1 MARSQAV
8 AVEVDNGSGG
18 IQEVENDRAEQAPAT
33 VTPIRRA
40 PARQRPSRSKAK
52 TPVQEAGAAGPAPVG
67 DGPAAAD
74 KESPAGQKPV
84 QKKPAARKPA
94 PKKPAVAAGEEKVA
108 VSEKAAA
115 SAQKP
120 AAGAKKPA
128 SSAKKPATS
137 VEKPKPAASAQ
148 KAAASVKK
156 PASSAKKPVAGAEK
170 AAVSAEKPAAAVKNP
185 ATSAKKPAA
194 SVKKPVAGAEKPAA
208 SAGKA
213 TSSAAKPAATAK
225 KPAASAKKPAATAK
239 KAAPV
244 VKKAA
249 AAEQS
254 ADGEL
259 SVAELLTKDPD
270 DVTVERQG
278 NIVVLTVTGK
288 KPNLDDVDE
297 TGFEATS
304 EDEADADLAG
314 EEGFSLSDADDAD
327 EPEQQVMAAG
337 ATADP
342 VKDYL
347 KQIGKVALLNAE
359 QEVQLAK
366 RIEAGL
372 FAEET
377 LNEPDLDAQLREDL
391 EWIAE
396 DGHRAK
402 NHLLEA
408 NLRLVVSLAKRYT
421 GRGMLFLDL
430 IQEGNLGLIRA
441 VEKFDYTK
449 GYKFS
454 TYATWWIKQAIT
466 RAMAD
471 QARTIRIPVHMVEV
485 INKLAR
491 VQRQML
497 QDLGREPTPEELA
510 VELDMTPEKVI
521 EVQKY
526 GREPISLHTPL
537 GEDGDSEFGDLI
549 EDSEAVVPAEAVN
562 FTLLQEQLHDVLD
575 TLSEREAGVVA
586 MRFGL
591 TDGQPKTL
599 DEIGKVYGVTRERIR
614 QIESK
619 TMSKL
624 RHPSRSQV
632 LRDYLD

>member
-1 MARSQAV
+1 MFVSASTSRTLPPEIAESVSVMALIERGKADGQIAGDDV
-8 AVEVDNGSGG
+8 R
-18 IQEVENDRAEQAPAT
+18 RAFEADQIPAT
-33 VTPIRRA
+33 QWKNVLRSLNQILEEEGVTLMVSAAEPKRPRKSVAAKSPAKRTATRTVAAKAATVKPTATAATEA
-40 PARQRPSRSKAK
+40 PTADGLA
-52 TPVQEAGAAGPAPVG
+52 E
-67 DGPAAAD
+67 DGPA
-74 KESPAGQKPV
+74 
-84 QKKPAARKPA
+84 KK
-94 PKKPAVAAGEEKVA
+94 VAA
-108 VSEKAAA
+108 
-115 SAQKP
+115 
-120 AAGAKKPA
+120 KK
-128 SSAKKPATS
+128 T
-137 VEKPKPAASAQ
+137 
-148 KAAASVKK
+148 
-156 PASSAKKPVAGAEK
+156 
-170 AAVSAEKPAAAVKNP
+170 
-185 ATSAKKPAA
+185 
-194 SVKKPVAGAEKPAA
+194 
-208 SAGKA
+208 
-213 TSSAAKPAATAK
+213 
-225 KPAASAKKPAATAK
+225 TAK
-239 KAAPV
+239 KAVAKKTA
-244 VKKAA
+244 VKKTAA
-249 AAEQS
+249 KKTAA
-254 ADGEL
+254 
-259 SVAELLTKDPD
+259 
-270 DVTVERQG
+270 
-278 NIVVLTVTGK
+278 K
-288 KPNLDDVDE
+288 K
-297 TGFEATS
+297 
-304 EDEADADLAG
+304 
-314 EEGFSLSDADDAD
+314 DAD
-327 EPEQQVMAAG
+327 ELLDEEATEETPAAKPGEGEPAEEGAQGFVLSDEDEDDAPAQQVAAAG

-347 KQIGKVALLNAE
+347 KQIGKVPLLNAE
-359 QEVQLAK
+359 QEVELAK

-372 FAEET
+372 FAEDK
-377 LNEPDLDAQLREDL
+377 LANADKLAPKLKREL
-391 EWIAE
+391 EIIAE
-396 DGHRAK
+396 DGRRAK

-454 TYATWWIKQAIT
+454 TYATWWIRQAIT

-510 VELDMTPEKVI
+510 KELDMTPEKVI

-549 EDSEAVVPAEAVN
+549 EDSEAVVPADAVS
-562 FTLLQEQLHDVLD
+562 FTLLQEQLHSVLD
-575 TLSEREAGVVA
+575 TLSEREAGVVS